1 MLMKEKKQD
10 LFLQGLIILYGVIL
24 LIRAQYGFI
33 WSDEGHYFA
42 VAWRFVQ
49 GDLPLIHEWH
59 VSQLHSI
66 LLMPYV
72 RLMRLIL
79 GEGMPGFLLISRYL
93 YTVCQTGMGLM
104 IYRIFRKENR
114 LAAFFSSIIFMLYCK
129 SNVMT
134 FSYYSI
140 FTFCFTGAAVL
151 QYSVIRYDELTE
163 RQRMIRMICSGL
175 LWGPAIVCNPYSLV
189 LFFLDLLA
197 ARMLAG
203 NRITWKQMILTTIAA
218 ALPGICAVILILSGG
233 PLSTLIESLPY
244 IMSSDGGNYTQPFWN
259 KLAWKLIHP
268 FLLYRTANTISLL
281 VFAALIC
288 IRKIRGTIPVLIKG
302 ISLVIISGLLMFN
315 VFTRDQSVMML
326 TQPQLLALSV
336 WGLDLFA
343 LSERA
348 DRVKLIMLWL
358 NGMIAAVFC
367 GLSSD
372 TGMNA
377 MIQGY
382 VLSCIGVTMILP
394 EILPQITDGI
404 ASSGR
409 YVTALILIPYL
420 ITTGIMVRERIVRIY
435 RDMDFPYLT
444 ETISEGPGA
453 GIRTTEECVRRYD
466 EICDTLKHLDGY
478 DGDLYLSGLCPWGYL
493 CTDMKVGNFT
503 TWRITLDEQNHK
515 GMDYLE
521 MNPDKLPEIMI
532 RLSGDN
538 AEYGVNDLKYIKKG
552 TIAEHAEAL
561 EAKMLEEDLANSLI
575 ERLSSLHYRSVMTPC
590 GELYY
595 PDEPAY
601 EPIGSIDFAH

>member
-1 MLMKEKKQD
+1 MKEKKQD
-10 LFLQGLIILYGVIL
+10 LCLQGLIILYGIIL
-24 LIRAQYGFI
+24 LIRAKYGFI

-42 VAWRFVQ
+42 VSWRFVQ

-66 LLMPYV
+66 LLIPYV
-72 RLMRLIL
+72 KLMRLIL
-79 GEGMPGFLLISRYL
+79 GEGMQGFLLISRYL
-93 YTVCQTGMGLM
+93 YTVLQTVMGLL

-114 LAAFFSSIIFMLYCK
+114 IAAFFSSIMFMLYCK

-134 FSYYSI
+134 LSYYSI
-140 FTFCFTGAAVL
+140 FTFCFTGAVVL
-151 QYSVIRYDELTE
+151 QYSVIRDHDLTE
-163 RQRMIRMICSGL
+163 RQRMINMICSGL
-175 LWGPAIVCNPYSLV
+175 LWGPAIVCNPYALA
-189 LFFLDLLA
+189 LFFLDLFTAWL
-197 ARMLAG
+197 LAG
-203 NRITWKQMILTTIAA
+203 RRITLKQMILTTIAA
-218 ALPGICAVILILSGG
+218 AIPGICAVIFILSGA
-233 PLSTLIESLPY
+233 PLTTLLQSLPY

-268 FLLYRTANTISLL
+268 FLLYRTTNTISLL
-281 VFAALIC
+281 LFAALLC
-288 IRKIRGTIPVLIKG
+288 IRKIKGKIPGPIRL

-315 VFTRDQSVMML
+315 VFTRDQSVTML
-326 TQPQLLALSV
+326 TQPELLALSV

-343 LSERA
+343 MSDKA
-348 DRVKLIMLWL
+348 DHVKLIMLWL

-382 VLSCIGVTMILP
+382 VVSSIGVTMILP
-394 EILPQITDGI
+394 EILGQITDGF
-404 ASSGR
+404 GT
-409 YVTALILIPYL
+409 YGKYILACVLVPYL
-420 ITTGIMVRERIVRIY
+420 ITTGIMVRNRIVRIY

-444 ETISEGPGA
+444 ETIAEGPGA
-453 GIRTTEECVRRYD
+453 GIQTTEECVRRYD
-466 EICDTLKHLDGY
+466 EICNTLQHLDSY

-521 MNPDKLPEIMI
+521 MNPEKLPEIMI

-552 TIAEHAEAL
+552 TIAEHAETL
-561 EAKMLEEDLANSLI
+561 EQKMLEEDRENSLI
-575 ERLSSLHYRSVMTPC
+575 GKLSSLHYRSVTTPC

-601 EPIGSIDFAH
+601 ESIGSIDFAH